1 MHNYQ
6 ETLIL
11 KKGNQCHGFFIKAAM
26 LDNALLL
33 FAHELFT
40 SYGTYCHP
48 GFSSSRF
55 TQEEFFSCLK
65 SFDESGLYQKSVIGT
80 SGEGRPLA
88 MYTVGSGPVKVLLW
102 SQMHGDEPTAT
113 MAICDIFGFLRNNPS
128 HEAVQSIREKLTL
141 YFLPMLNPDGAERFT
156 RRTAQLIDMNRDAL
170 ALVTPEAQI
179 LKSVRD
185 SMQPEFGFNLHDQDP
200 RLTAGAAKKITAI
213 ALLAPAADELR
224 SDTPVRLR
232 AKHVASVFA
241 EVLMQFIDGH
251 IAKWDDMFEPRAFGD
266 NIQRWG
272 TSTVLVESGGWPDDP
287 NKFFIRKL
295 NAVGL
300 LCSLFAIAT
309 GEYASSDLEIYERI
323 PFNTK
328 YAFDYLIRNAT
339 YIAHEDTNPIHV
351 DVGINYETSVQELT
365 GKTVRLARVVD
376 VGDLRN
382 FTAFQE
388 CNADSLLLDA
398 RHIVIDKTF
407 PAEEVNQILKQR

>member
-1 MHNYQ
+1 
-6 ETLIL
+6 
-11 KKGNQCHGFFIKAAM
+11 M
-26 LDNALLL
+26 LQNSLLL
-33 FAHELFT
+33 LAHELFT
-40 SYGTYCHP
+40 SYGTYAHT
-48 GFSSSRF
+48 GFPSSRF
-55 TQEEFFSCLK
+55 TQEELLACLK
-65 SFDESGLYQKSVIGT
+65 SFDESGLYRKSGIGI
-80 SGEGRPLA
+80 SGEGRPLSL
-88 MYTVGSGPVKVLLW
+88 YTIGNGPTKVLLW

-113 MAICDIFGFLRNNPS
+113 MAMCDIFGFLRNNPL
-128 HEAVQSIREKLTL
+128 HEAVKTIGEKLTL
-141 YFLPMLNPDGAERFT
+141 YFLPMLNPDGADRCT

-170 ALVTPEAQI
+170 ALETPEAKI

-185 SMQPEFGFNLHDQDP
+185 SIEPEFGFNLHDQDP
-200 RLTAGAAKKITAI
+200 RLTVGSTKKITAV
-213 ALLAPAADELR
+213 ALLAPAADEDR

-241 EVLMQFIDGH
+241 DVLRQFIDGH

-272 TSTVLVESGGWPDDP
+272 TSTVLVESGGWPGDP
-287 NKFFIRKL
+287 DKFFIRKL

-309 GEYASSDLEIYERI
+309 GEYEFSDLEIYERI

-339 YIAHEDTNPIHV
+339 YIAHEDTLPIHV
-351 DVGINYETSVQELT
+351 DVGINYETTIQELT

-376 VGDLRN
+376 VGDLRY
-382 FTAFQE
+382 FTAFEE
-388 CNADSLLLDA
+388 CDAGGLLLDA